1 MSDAYSAALES
12 GSTRLCRCFL
22 MTRADG
28 MVLGFTDHDEDV
40 TFEGVT
46 FRASGA
52 LTSSEAASQLGL
64 SPDEM
69 DASGAL
75 SDEFITEADLSAGVY
90 DGARVE
96 VFDVDWTSPAIRRR
110 LARYSVGQV
119 ERGALAFRA
128 ELRSLAASLDI
139 SQGRVHTTLCD
150 CRRLGDARCKLD
162 LTGLQGVATVVSVSG
177 YDVTVSGLDG
187 FASSFFARG
196 TVEWLAGA
204 NAGWGADIRA
214 SRRMGALT
222 LLSLWREPARA
233 VATGDTLRATAGCDR
248 TAEACRNRFA
258 NFANFRGFPHM
269 PGETFISEYAVS
281 GDANQTGGSRFA

>member
-28 MVLGFTDHDEDV
+28 VVLGFTDHDEDV
-40 TFEGVT
+40 TFDGVT

-52 LTSSEAASQLGL
+52 LTSSEAAAQLGL

-75 SDEFITEADLSAGVY
+75 SADFITEADLAAGVY

-96 VFDVDWTSPAIRRR
+96 AFDVDWTNPAIRRR

-128 ELRSLAASLDI
+128 ELRSLAAALDV

-150 CRRLGDARCKLD
+150 CRLLGDARCRLD
-162 LTGLQGVATVVSVSG
+162 LTGLQAVATVVAASG

-196 TVEWLAGA
+196 TVEWLTGA
-204 NAGWGADIRA
+204 NAGWGGDVRA

-222 LLSLWREPARA
+222 LLSLWREPVRA
-233 VATGDTLRATAGCDR
+233 VAVGDTLRATAGCDR
-248 TAEACRNRFA
+248 TAATCRNRFG

-269 PGETFISEYAVS
+269 PGETFISEYATA
-281 GDANQTGGSRFA
+281 GNADQDGGSRFA

>member
-110 LARYSVGQV
+110 LAR
-119 ERGALAFRA
+119 
-128 ELRSLAASLDI
+128 
-139 SQGRVHTTLCD
+139 
-150 CRRLGDARCKLD
+150 
-162 LTGLQGVATVVSVSG
+162 
-177 YDVTVSGLDG
+177 
-187 FASSFFARG
+187 
-196 TVEWLAGA
+196 
-204 NAGWGADIRA
+204 
-214 SRRMGALT
+214 
-222 LLSLWREPARA
+222 
-233 VATGDTLRATAGCDR
+233 
-248 TAEACRNRFA
+248 
-258 NFANFRGFPHM
+258 
-269 PGETFISEYAVS
+269 
-281 GDANQTGGSRFA
+281 